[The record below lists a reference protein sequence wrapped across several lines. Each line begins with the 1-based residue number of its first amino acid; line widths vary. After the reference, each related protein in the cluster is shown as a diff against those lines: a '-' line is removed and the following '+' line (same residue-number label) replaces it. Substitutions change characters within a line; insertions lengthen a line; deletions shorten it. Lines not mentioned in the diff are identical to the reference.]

1 MDILSID
8 FGTYSVKFLHLFLER
23 KSVILKGFSESL
35 LPIHDVDTKRYEP
48 PIEQQCEIIK
58 NYLHQKQFVGKIIVN
73 IPSELTTSRYLTL
86 PTEKLKKASLMIPYQ
101 LDENLPFPINESHYS
116 SILYKQNKSVKA
128 IVNITKLSDFDIF
141 YNELLSHDILPG
153 MITTNL
159 FSLHTYLNLSQSN
172 QIVPNIPEKSFLLL
186 DIGHSTT
193 KGYLIKNNAVVAN
206 HICGIA
212 GAFINETIAQ
222 MYKISLEE
230 AITYKHTN
238 CFFLNQSQYSEV
250 DEDQREFAKL
260 MHQTMTPLL
269 RDIHQWIL
277 GYRIKNIESIEC
289 VYLTGGTSN
298 IKNIVGFL
306 TEELELP
313 VKKFLPLATLRKPKI
328 NISQSLES
336 SGTNAYLHGLTSLS
350 KMANINFLK
359 GEYSPTSTQ
368 TVPLYSLAFISLRV
382 FILSILIIGALILE
396 NVILTKNDKIIT
408 TNLNSILG
416 KKSLNLAE
424 GYKAQLKKNP
434 DTLLKTVQKKENA
447 IEQEINTLMSAISIN
462 AVNPLFKFNA
472 MLTPEMRIHIT
483 SFKNSEEELSVV
495 FKGEILEHLQALEK
509 RLEKD
514 TSLQKS
520 QIELNAKNK
529 VLSLKKVMVK

>member
-23 KSVILKGFSESL
+23 KSMILKGFSESL
-35 LPIHDVDTKRYEP
+35 LPTQETELKRYEP
-48 PIEQQCEIIK
+48 PIERQCEIIK
-58 NYLHQKQFVGKIIVN
+58 NYLIQKQFVGKIIVN

-86 PTEKLKKASLMIPYQ
+86 PTEKLKKAGLMIPYQ

-116 SILYKQNKSVKA
+116 SILYRYNKSVKA
-128 IVNITKLSDFDIF
+128 IVNITKLADFDIF
-141 YNELLSHDILPG
+141 YNELLNHDILPG
-153 MITTNL
+153 MITTSL
-159 FSLHTYLNLSQSN
+159 FSLHTYLTLGQTH
-172 QIVPNIPEKSFLLL
+172 QIVQNIPEKSFLLL
-186 DIGHSTT
+186 DIGHNTT
-193 KGYLIKNNAVVAN
+193 KGYLVKDSAVVAN
-206 HICGIA
+206 HISGIA

-238 CFFLNQSQYSEV
+238 CFFLNQSQYNEV
-250 DEDQREFAKL
+250 DEDQKEFAKL
-260 MHQTMTPLL
+260 MKQTMTPLL

-277 GYRIKNIESIEC
+277 GYRIKNIELIEC
-289 VYLTGGTSN
+289 IYITGGTSN
-298 IKNIVGFL
+298 IKNIIGFL

-313 VKKFLPLATLRKPKI
+313 VKKFLPLSILRKPKI
-328 NISQSLES
+328 NISQSMES
-336 SGTNAYLHGLTSLS
+336 GGTNAFLCGLTSLS

-382 FILSILIIGALILE
+382 LILCVFMIGALILE
-396 NVILTKNDKIIT
+396 NVILSKNDKVVT

-424 GYKAQLKKNP
+424 GFKAQLKKNP
-434 DTLLKTVQKKENA
+434 DALLKTVQKKENA
-447 IEQEINTLMSAISIN
+447 IEQEITTLMSAISIN

-483 SFKNSEEELSVV
+483 SFKNSEDELSII

-509 RLEKD
+509 RLQKD
-514 TSLQKS
+514 TSLQKAKT
-520 QIELNAKNK
+520 ELNSKNL

>member
-8 FGTYSVKFLHLFLER
+8 FGTYSIKFLHLFLER
-23 KSVILKGFSESL
+23 RSIVLKGFSENL
-35 LPIHDVDTKRYEP
+35 LPASETEPKRYEP
-48 PIEQQCEIIK
+48 PIELQCSIIR
-58 NYLHQKQFVGKIIVN
+58 NYLLQKQFVGKIIVN

-86 PTEKLKKASLMIPYQ
+86 PTEKVKKAGLMIPYQ

-116 SILYKQNKSVKA
+116 SILYKQNKFVKA

-159 FSLHTYLNLSQSN
+159 FSLYTYLNLAQSN
-172 QIVPNIPEKSFLLL
+172 QFVPSTPEKSFLLL

-193 KGYLIKNNAVVAN
+193 KGYLIKDNAVVAN

-222 MYKISLEE
+222 MYKIPLEE
-230 AITYKHTN
+230 AINYKHTN

-250 DEDQREFAKL
+250 DDDQREFAKL
-260 MHQTMTPLL
+260 MKQTMTPLL

-298 IKNIVGFL
+298 IKNIIGFL

-313 VKKFLPLATLRKPKI
+313 VKKFLPLSILRKPKI

-336 SGTNAYLHGLTSLS
+336 SGTNAFLHGLTSLS
-350 KMANINFLK
+350 KVANLNFLK

-368 TVPLYSLAFISLRV
+368 TVPWYSLAFISLRV
-382 FILSILIIGALILE
+382 LILSVFIIGALILE
-396 NVILTKNDKIIT
+396 NVLLTKNDKVIT

-416 KKSLNLAE
+416 KKSLNLAD

-434 DTLLKTVQKKENA
+434 DALLKTVQKKENA
-447 IEQEINTLMSAISIN
+447 VEQEINTLMSAISIN

-483 SFKNSEEELSVV
+483 SFKNSEEELHII

-509 RLEKD
+509 RLQKD
-514 TSLQKS
+514 TSLQKA
-520 QIELNAKNK
+520 QITLSTKDK